1 MKSPTGKLGWPN
13 LEDLIY
19 EIIDGKPIF
28 YSKAHTVMQ
37 ELLLVDELKFSES
50 SQPGVLSAISQFLWD
65 NLPESEY
72 QIFTNGVGYEPDDSN
87 HLELDIAVC
96 RQAAM
101 KGQSLTKPLKVA
113 PELVV
118 LKDSVAGID
127 DPSRLLGYF
136 HEKIKKIMDYGTQ
149 RLVWIN
155 TISQTITI
163 AEQDNAH
170 WRTVD
175 WEEEMAWIFDLRL
188 SLEDVLSESSFFP
201 PRGAARSDDEQ
212 EA

>member
-50 SQPGVLSAISQFLWD
+50 SQPGILSAISQFLWD
-65 NLPESEY
+65 HLPEADF
-72 QIFTNGVGYEPDDSN
+72 QIFTNGVGYEPDHNN

-96 RQAAM
+96 PRSLM
-101 KGQSLTKPLKVA
+101 KGQNISKALTTP
-113 PELVV
+113 PDLVV

-136 HEKIKKIMDYGTQ
+136 HEKIKKIMDYGTT
-149 RLVWIN
+149 RLIWIN

-163 AEQDNAH
+163 AEQDTY

-175 WEEEMAWIFDLRL
+175 WEEEVDWIENLRL
-188 SLEDVLSESSFFP
+188 SLEDILSESSFFP
-201 PRGAARSDDEQ
+201 PRGVAKSDDEQ
-212 EA
+212 GA